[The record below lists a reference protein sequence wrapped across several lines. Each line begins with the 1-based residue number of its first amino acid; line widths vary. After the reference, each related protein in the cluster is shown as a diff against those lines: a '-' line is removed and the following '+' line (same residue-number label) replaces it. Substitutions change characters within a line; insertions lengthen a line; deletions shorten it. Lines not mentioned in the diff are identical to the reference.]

1 VPDSAGTMPK
11 TRRLLV
17 SDIQPSPRN
26 PRRAAKDVGDLADS
40 IGEYGLM
47 QPIVVRSAA
56 TGYEIVAGHRRF
68 AAVQELG
75 WSRVPAI
82 IREADD
88 DTAYLLTLIENLQRA
103 DLTAR
108 EESRALELL
117 VRERG
122 WTTRQ
127 VAAGIKRSQA
137 YVSKRLRLFED
148 PVLGPLVMQ
157 NRLVVSV
164 AEELLPATPRQRKTL
179 AERAM
184 REHWDGTT
192 TRAAVRRGSQ
202 GAQPRQRGTTTSL
215 LQALRTTRN
224 LLKQTSPEDLE
235 EAQRREM
242 RLLFLDLAMFARAPL
257 EKRELVFPPL
267 PKVSRR
273 SSKTA

>member
-1 VPDSAGTMPK
+1 
-11 TRRLLV
+11 
-17 SDIQPSPRN
+17 
-26 PRRAAKDVGDLADS
+26 
-40 IGEYGLM
+40 
-47 QPIVVRSAA
+47 
-56 TGYEIVAGHRRF
+56 
-68 AAVQELG
+68 VQELG

-127 VAAGIKRSQA
+127 VAAGIMRSQA

-157 NRLVVSV
+157 NRLAVSV

-179 AERAM
+179 ADRAI

-192 TRAAVRRGSQ
+192 TRNAVRRGAPQSVR
-202 GAQPRQRGTTTSL
+202 PRATSTSL

-224 LLKQTSPEDLE
+224 LLKQTAPEDLD
-235 EAQRREM
+235 EAKRREM
-242 RLLFLDLAMFARAPL
+242 RLLFLDLSMFARAPL
-257 EKRELVFPPL
+257 EKRDVVFPPL
-267 PKVSRR
+267 PQVKGRTSR
-273 SSKTA
+273 TA